1 MFDSQTIL
9 SRQVKRYMAD
19 QGISQAALAADLGMT
34 QSALSQRLSATT
46 RWNLKDI
53 DQLMRIGVPVCF
65 GTLAA
70 ALSEE
75 GEDA

>member
-19 QGISQAALAADLGMT
+19 QGISQAALASDLGMT

-53 DQLMRIGVPVCF
+53 DQLMRIGVPVGF
-65 GTLAA
+65 GTLSA

-75 GEDA
+75 SEDA

>member
-53 DQLMRIGVPVCF
+53 DQLMRIGVPVGF

-70 ALSEE
+70 AIN
-75 GEDA
+75 EDHQ

>member
-1 MFDSQTIL
+1 MEE
-9 SRQVKRYMAD
+9 

-46 RWNLKDI
+46 RWNLKDV
-53 DQLMRIGVPVCF
+53 DQLMRIGVPVGF
-65 GTLAA
+65 ETLAA
-70 ALSEE
+70 AALTEE